1 MKNNKEIGGKRR
13 IGVVKLLA
21 WAWREELPLAKPL
34 RAASGIG
41 GPSPPRSAW
50 LGMAMDAIGPTV
62 SDGRPM
68 LNGWGVAAD
77 LSAKREPHPD
87 ALLVGQAVMAL
98 DALVFDLPPDWAAKP
113 EVRAAIAVRGD
124 ADDLTEAEWQAAA
137 QRAINRLTVTEA
149 DGSLRP
155 RHKVS
160 DIVIG
165 AATRGRA
172 PQLRKAIVTRQPV
185 LAANGRAAWFVR
197 EWREIGTEA
206 DGSPRFADVET
217 NGVQKNGKLKPG
229 AYRRFI
235 DTPDPADFMVE
246 RAEYE
251 VWRAAMDVL
260 AEDLAGRL
268 ARFEVTGCKLPF
280 LPWIEAGFEGGA
292 MLAEDGGGR
301 IVPSLAPAAPAPK
314 VKPLV
319 LAGPPLSEWGTPVKP
334 RRPAAR
340 GENKCKGSTPGKKA
354 PNAGLALFNRLIRQA
369 ISGRD

>member
-1 MKNNKEIGGKRR
+1 MNNNKEIGGKRR

-21 WAWREELPLAKPL
+21 WAWREELPLAQPL
-34 RAASGIG
+34 RSADGLS

-50 LGMAMDAIGPTV
+50 MGMALDSVAQTV

-87 ALLVGQAVMAL
+87 ALLVGTAVMAL
-98 DALVFDLPPDWAAKP
+98 DDLVFDLPPDWTALP
-113 EVRAAIAVRGD
+113 EVRAAITVRGD
-124 ADDLTEAEWQAAA
+124 ADALSDAEWQAAA
-137 QRAINRLTVTEA
+137 QRALNRLTVTEA

-160 DIVIG
+160 DIVIA

-172 PQLRKAIVTRQPV
+172 PQLRKASVTRQPV
-185 LAANGRAAWFVR
+185 MAANGRAAWFVR
-197 EWREIGTEA
+197 EWREIGTHA
-206 DGSPRFADVET
+206 DGSPRMGEVEV

-229 AYRRFI
+229 AYRRFM
-235 DTPDPADFMVE
+235 DDPDPADFMVE

-268 ARFEVTGCKLPF
+268 SRFEVTGCKLPF
-280 LPWIEAGFEGGA
+280 LPWLEAGFEGGA
-292 MLAEDGGGR
+292 MLAGDGGGR
-301 IVPSLAPAAPAPK
+301 IVPSLVPAAPAPR

-319 LAGPPLSEWGTPVKP
+319 LAGPPLSEWG
-334 RRPAAR
+334 RPLAAKRKRARNKSSAPTR
-340 GENKCKGSTPGKKA
+340 GEKA
-354 PNAGLALFNRLIRQA
+354 RDMGLSAFNRLIRQA
-369 ISGRD
+369 ISGRN

>member
-1 MKNNKEIGGKRR
+1 MSKRR
-13 IGVVKLLA
+13 IGIVKLLN
-21 WAWREELPLAKPL
+21 WAYREELPLAQPHRPADGL
-34 RAASGIG
+34 G
-41 GPSPPRSAW
+41 GPAKPRSAW
-50 LGMAMDAIGPTV
+50 MGMALDSVAQTV

-77 LSAKREPHPD
+77 LSAKRDPHPD
-87 ALLVGQAVMAL
+87 ALIVGQAVMAL
-98 DALVFDLPPDWAAKP
+98 DALVFDLPPDWTARP

-185 LAANGRAAWFVR
+185 MAANGRAAWFVR

-206 DGSPRFADVET
+206 DGSPRFAEVET

-292 MLAEDGGGR
+292 MLAGDGGGR
-301 IVPSLAPAAPAPK
+301 IVPSLAAAPPAPR

-319 LAGPPLSEWGTPVKP
+319 LAGPPLSEWGGAGKAKGK
-334 RRPAAR
+334 RLR
-340 GENKCKGSTPGKKA
+340 NKSSAPTRGKKTQVSVMSA
-354 PNAGLALFNRLIRQA
+354 FNRLIRQA